1 MLRDFI
7 KHSSTYWL
15 VSLFSKLINLLSL
28 TIYVRILKPE
38 EIGVYEMITALTL
51 ILGGFVALELTQAVG
66 RFLKEKN
73 KKVNELNYVSTAF
86 WFTFFSLSITTIL
99 LIRFSESVSLSLF
112 DSIENSQAIE
122 WGAISFWA
130 IGLSGFALNLLRW
143 DFKNKS
149 YAFITFLQT
158 LITQLASIVFIYFFN
173 QGINGLFMGVTIG
186 SLLSFIVAFF
196 ISKKF
201 YKIYFNFNTC
211 IFMLSFSAPLAL
223 SGLASISMSQVDR
236 FIINHILTIR
246 EVGEYSVAFRFSSI
260 VSFLLVGFNSALTP
274 LITKNW
280 HDPNASIH
288 MATIFKY
295 FITLALILVF
305 LITIFSNEYLS
316 FFAGSS
322 YHEATYILPLLAFAS
337 LISGMYIF
345 APGLWLAN
353 KTLLTLFI
361 NIISLLFGIILT
373 YFLVKHYGLLGAAS
387 STIINAFFQFSL
399 LYYFGQK
406 EFHISNNWIR
416 ISLAL
421 FVFIFLIIF
430 FQIYF
435 NDFMLDVFQKLMFF
449 IIGSLI
455 IIIPIVNSSDLRSLL
470 NVIKKNG

>member
-158 LITQLASIVFIYFFN
+158 LITKLA
-173 QGINGLFMGVTIG
+173 
-186 SLLSFIVAFF
+186 
-196 ISKKF
+196 
-201 YKIYFNFNTC
+201 
-211 IFMLSFSAPLAL
+211 
-223 SGLASISMSQVDR
+223 
-236 FIINHILTIR
+236 
-246 EVGEYSVAFRFSSI
+246 
-260 VSFLLVGFNSALTP
+260 
-274 LITKNW
+274 
-280 HDPNASIH
+280 
-288 MATIFKY
+288 
-295 FITLALILVF
+295 
-305 LITIFSNEYLS
+305 
-316 FFAGSS
+316 
-322 YHEATYILPLLAFAS
+322 
-337 LISGMYIF
+337 
-345 APGLWLAN
+345 
-353 KTLLTLFI
+353 
-361 NIISLLFGIILT
+361 
-373 YFLVKHYGLLGAAS
+373 
-387 STIINAFFQFSL
+387 
-399 LYYFGQK
+399 
-406 EFHISNNWIR
+406 
-416 ISLAL
+416 
-421 FVFIFLIIF
+421 
-430 FQIYF
+430 
-435 NDFMLDVFQKLMFF
+435 
-449 IIGSLI
+449 
-455 IIIPIVNSSDLRSLL
+455 
-470 NVIKKNG
+470 